1 MLDDLRTIG
10 YNTPV
15 DTLGD
20 TISKE
25 LKSGTYCFNKDG
37 GAVNGQMVT
46 GKTTLKMVMGCTTSD
61 GVKYEIQSNTKADAQ
76 WYTVSKYE
84 D

>member
-10 YNTPV
+10 YDTPV
-15 DTLGD
+15 DTLSGA
-20 TISKE
+20 ISKE
-25 LKSGTYCFNKDG
+25 LKSGTYYFNKDG
-37 GAVNGQMVT
+37 EDLYYYFDKKSGSAIENTVKV
-46 GKTTLKMVMGCTTSD
+46 D

-76 WYTVSKYE
+76 WNAVPKYE